1 MSTKLRPK
9 AYVSDDSGMTKR
21 YLNKRAFASRLGIT
35 EGALG
40 TLDMPKPD
48 VIVGEGPR
56 ATRGW
61 SEKTIDEWNAQ
72 RRGSGNWG
80 SGKPEPKR

>member
-1 MSTKLRPK
+1 
-9 AYVSDDSGMTKR
+9 MTR
-21 YLNKRAFASRLGIT
+21 HYLNKRAFAQRLGIT

-40 TLDMPKPD
+40 TLNMPEPD

-61 SEKTIDEWNAQ
+61 SVKTIDEWNAK
-72 RRGSGNWG
+72 RRGSGNW
-80 SGKPEPKR
+80 SGKDAPKARK